1 MTTHRITILDV
12 QKERLGVPLVYS
24 FITHCLL
31 LGCFFYLPHYLNPN
45 PVPWGDS
52 TSGGGA
58 ISVGIVQNVRGLNLP
73 RPDLSTESII
83 ATESK
88 GLGQTE
94 VVKELLQPLEIP
106 EPKAFEI
113 EEKKKPRPKKPEPE
127 AKKAPKQIAKSE
139 PPPNLVPFGQGG
151 APDFSYAQFQTGT
164 GTGGFGF
171 GDGIFGEKYGW
182 YVRQIRDIVSS
193 NWQKSYIDPNVRSAP
208 RVYIQ
213 FEILRDGSVANE
225 FVKQSSGVPSL
236 DRSGLRAIKA
246 SHFPPLP
253 GGESRLVVEF
263 WFEHSK

>member
-1 MTTHRITILDV
+1 MSVHRITIFDV
-12 QKERLGVPLVYS
+12 QKEKLGVPLVYS
-24 FITHCLL
+24 FLTHCLV
-31 LGCFFYLPHYLNPN
+31 LGAFFFLPHYLNPN
-45 PVPWGDS
+45 RIPWGES
-52 TSGGGA
+52 SSGGGA
-58 ISVGIVQNVRGLNLP
+58 IAVGIVQNVGGLNLP
-73 RPDLSTESII
+73 KPDFPTESIV

-94 VVKELLQPLEIP
+94 IPKELMQPLEIP

-113 EEKKKPRPKKPEPE
+113 EEKKKPESKKPQPPP
-127 AKKAPKQIAKSE
+127 KKAPKVIAQPK
-139 PPPNLVPFGQGG
+139 PPPDVVPFGEGG
-151 APDFSYAQFQTGT
+151 APNFAYSQFQTDAGA
-164 GTGGFGF
+164 GGFGL
-171 GDGIFGEKYGW
+171 GNGIFGEKYGW

-213 FEILRDGSVANE
+213 FEIERDGSVAGE
-225 FVKQSSGVPSL
+225 FVKQSSGIPSL

-263 WFEHSK
+263 WFEHSR